1 VIICSRQ
8 TLFFKTFDIRQ
19 HLFEITPIGVKWL
32 KKKASLMVLSMWL
45 LYGKKYFSHLSL
57 VIYIFPTPLI
67 KLKLRS
73 QIGERLL
80 IANPLHQWRTI
91 YPNQQRVSVRHCCAF
106 FTRLSAS
113 FVKLLSGGQ
122 NHFCSVKPGMSFLT
136 FLHPIFLLQVRLL
149 STTPV
154 KMLWYI
160 YIYYTRRMDGKDDR
174 TNRHLKR
181 FLLLFL
187 IFFFNN
193 F

>member
-1 VIICSRQ
+1 
-8 TLFFKTFDIRQ
+8 
-19 HLFEITPIGVKWL
+19 
-32 KKKASLMVLSMWL
+32 MVLSMWL

-160 YIYYTRRMDGKDDR
+160 YIYILYETDGWKGRPDKQ
-174 TNRHLKR
+174 TPKKISSLVSH
-181 FLLLFL
+181 
-187 IFFFNN
+187 FFFNN